1 MKFEVYSLLLGY
13 FLYNYASRLLSRLTF
28 PFPNLLPTLSLT
40 LRKKKKKKR
49 KCDKTQ
55 RYLK

>member
-1 MKFEVYSLLLGY
+1 MKSEVYSLLLGY

-40 LRKKKKKKR
+40 LRRKKR
-49 KCDKTQ
+49 KENATKHRDT
-55 RYLK
+55 